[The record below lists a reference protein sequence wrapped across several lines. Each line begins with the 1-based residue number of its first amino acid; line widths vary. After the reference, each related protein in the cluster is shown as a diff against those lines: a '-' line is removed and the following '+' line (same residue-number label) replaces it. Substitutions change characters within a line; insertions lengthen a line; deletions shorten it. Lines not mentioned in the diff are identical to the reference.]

1 MIDLTGDR
9 EAKRAHFRR
18 LRDAAVALVRERGNW
33 DGNFEFNGQLNVAR
47 CLTDGRLY
55 TNTGHHG
62 ISTGVDRGERR
73 PTTYQINIKYDGDRV
88 LALGWDGDRV
98 NLISYEHGA
107 WERLLHTVV

>member
-62 ISTGVDRGERR
+62 ILPASIAASAGRR
-73 PTTYQINIKYDGDRV
+73 PTRSISNTTATGSSR
-88 LALGWDGDRV
+88 LAGTATG
-98 NLISYEHGA
+98 S
-107 WERLLHTVV
+107 T